1 MQLMCERGLTMI
13 NYAELIKQAKLQ
25 LEEARKSGNTARQ
38 FELLAYLAILKDWYI
53 AELEATNMKKAG

>member
-1 MQLMCERGLTMI
+1 MI